1 MDAQT
6 LEAEVKALVART
18 EQQKQKSTESESRE
32 AGLVAGLIA
41 DFGLGQ
47 EPALRRALYAR
58 LEHIERIHGQKA
70 ELIIAEARSM
80 AKLPTTKRPGNYF
93 ARAVLL
99 KLREAGLV

>member
-1 MDAQT
+1 MDAVT
-6 LEAEVKALVART
+6 LESAVKEYQAKLPTIVQRDD
-18 EQQKQKSTESESRE
+18 
-32 AGLVAGLIA
+32 GLVAGLIK

-58 LEHIERIHGQKA
+58 LEHVERLHGQKA

-80 AKLPTTKRPGNYF
+80 AKLPSTRKPGNYF